1 MSEMKKIMISH
12 LQRFSHLQVVDIE
25 VAVRRIYDWGESESQ
40 VLTELGLSREE
51 QGQLDQ
57 LINGNRSQSLSQS
70 QYLNQLPKT
79 FATSQ
84 SIDIQMI
91 GATPSLKESS
101 AQWGQGPA
109 SLNRRDALNQG
120 MTPQKRSLPSIG
132 RALPPI
138 SSPQST
144 QSSPVDEFT
153 QVLLD
158 ITDRFEIF
166 DEIAH
171 GAMGRIDAGWD
182 RHLGRPVA
190 IKTLRSDRA
199 KDVVRMRFLEEAQV
213 TGQLQHPSI
222 ITVYELGK
230 IKGDV
235 VFVMRRVEGLSLK
248 SLISRLRKGD
258 EDLIKQYTL
267 IQKLQ
272 AFYQLCQAV
281 AYAHNKGVIHRD
293 IKPSNVM
300 IGDFGDVVLL
310 DWGLCKIIGQ
320 EVRSSRSSAE
330 RWQTMHGQIIGTP
343 AYMAPEQALGMI
355 DQISEAT
362 DVYGL
367 GALLYHFLTLSPPF
381 AGKTKREVVRKV
393 LHAELVSP
401 RERAPQHN
409 IPEAVEALCMKCL
422 HRDSEQR
429 YPNASAL
436 AEEVKILISGGLQ
449 DLVAQQHN
457 AETKPI
463 LMKRLE
469 QSSETLRAE
478 VGETLFHLQSIQE
491 DLASALDAIQGQ
503 VSDSDRSLL
512 VERVVFYRGEIQS
525 LVSQLCDSTVRL
537 KQLRELNNEQNVYKV
552 HSHESLH
559 GSSVESSSLVDRVC
573 STLLGMYEN
582 AVLNSDRESQARLG
596 YWLEA
601 LDPIQR
607 DQLRREVGALYLH
620 VRPAS
625 ADVQLWQ
632 CVADGMSLKR
642 VRPKTLKSS
651 PLLLERVPAG
661 QYVISIGHP
670 SHQNRIES
678 SLRVYPGVTT
688 RLSVNLYH
696 PHVAPSHFKHI
707 PSGTFTSGSRSRG
720 LTGSNEIALPDYFM
734 MVHPVT
740 SREYLFFLRSLSEQ
754 SIEEAQARTPRRSG
768 DLAPL
773 WRWSGSQVEYLQEE
787 GWSDDMPVVGVSLDD
802 ARHYA
807 EWLSERDQRSYRLPT
822 HHEWEKA
829 ARGPEGRVF
838 PWGDLWDPR
847 FVAGPETWDHHLPP
861 TVGLMTSDRSVYGVA
876 DLVGGVREWTT
887 STEPSDNKGVIK
899 GGSFLTADEDG
910 IPLWKR
916 STLSSH
922 RSAIDLGFRLIHI
935 PDPAFRA
942 LD

>member
-1 MSEMKKIMISH
+1 MSEMKNIMMSH
-12 LQRFSHLQVVDIE
+12 LRRFNHLQAVDIE
-25 VAVRRIYDWGESESQ
+25 VAVRRIYDWGESETQ

-57 LINGNRSQSLSQS
+57 LMKRTSSPARPSSALQ
-70 QYLNQLPKT
+70 NQVFT
-79 FATSQ
+79 ASQ
-84 SIDIQMI
+84 SIDQHMVAP
-91 GATPSLKESS
+91 ATGSQETVAPP
-101 AQWGQGPA
+101 WGQGPV
-109 SLNRRDALNQG
+109 SLNRRDALHQG
-120 MTPQKRSLPSIG
+120 MTPQKRSMPSIG
-132 RALPPI
+132 RALPKI
-138 SSPQST
+138 SSQQNT
-144 QSSPVDEFT
+144 QGSPVDEFT

-230 IKGDV
+230 INGDV

-248 SLISRLRKGD
+248 ALISKLRKGD
-258 EDLIKQYTL
+258 EELLKRYTL
-267 IQKLQ
+267 TQKLQ

-367 GALLYHFLTLSPPF
+367 GALLYHFLTHSPPF
-381 AGKTKREVVRKV
+381 SGKTKREVVRKV
-393 LHAELVSP
+393 LHAELIPP

-409 IPEAVEALCMKCL
+409 IPEAVEALCLKCL

-429 YPNASAL
+429 YQNAGVL
-436 AEEVKILISGGLQ
+436 AEEVKELISGGLSELIHEAVEQ
-449 DLVAQQHN
+449 EV
-457 AETKPI
+457 KPPY
-463 LMKRLE
+463 LRRVEKSVE
-469 QSSETLRAE
+469 SLRAE

-491 DLASALDAIQGQ
+491 DLASALDAIQGP
-503 VSDSDRSLL
+503 VIEDDRSLM
-512 VERVVFYRGEIQS
+512 VERVIFYRGEIQS
-525 LVSQLCDSTVRL
+525 LLSQLCDTTMRL
-537 KQLRELNNEQNVYKV
+537 KQLKGLVNE
-552 HSHESLH
+552 SHVGGSHPSESNY
-559 GSSVESSSLVDRVC
+559 GSSIESSSLIERVC

-582 AVLNSDRESQARLG
+582 AVLNGDRESQARLG
-596 YWLEA
+596 YWLEVF
-601 LDPIQR
+601 DPAQR
-607 DQLRREVGALYLH
+607 ELLRREVGALYLH

-632 CVADGMSLKR
+632 CVADGMTLKR

-661 QYVISIGHP
+661 QYIISIGHP
-670 SHQNRIES
+670 DHKNRIES
-678 SLRVYPGVTT
+678 SLRVHPGVTT
-688 RLSVNLYH
+688 RLSINLYH
-696 PHVAPSHFKHI
+696 PHVAPEYFKHI
-707 PSGTFTSGSRSRG
+707 PSGTFTSGPRDGG
-720 LTGSNEIALPDYFM
+720 LFGSSEIALPDFFM
-734 MVHPVT
+734 MCHPVT
-740 SREYLFFLRSLSEQ
+740 NKAYLEYLRSIKDQ
-754 SIEEAQARTPRRSG
+754 KPAEARARTPRRSG
-768 DLAPL
+768 DQESLWSWSNDEVTYLAD
-773 WRWSGSQVEYLQEE
+773 E

-807 EWLSERDQRSYRLPT
+807 QWLSDRDQRAYRLPT
-822 HHEWEKA
+822 YHEWEKA
-829 ARGPEGRVF
+829 ARGPDGRVF
-838 PWGDLWDPR
+838 PWGDLWDAR

-861 TVGLMTSDRSVYGVA
+861 TVSLMSTDRSVYGIE

-887 STEPSDNKGVIK
+887 SVEVNDHRGVIK
-899 GGSFLTADEDG
+899 GGSFLTSDEEG

-922 RSAIDLGFRLIHI
+922 RTAIDVGFRLVHI
-935 PDPAFRA
+935 PDPAFRTIE
-942 LD
+942 